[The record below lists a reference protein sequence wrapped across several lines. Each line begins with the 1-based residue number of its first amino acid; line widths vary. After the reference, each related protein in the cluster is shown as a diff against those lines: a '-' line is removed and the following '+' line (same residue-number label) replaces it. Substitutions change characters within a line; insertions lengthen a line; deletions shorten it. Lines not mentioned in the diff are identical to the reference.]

1 MGDTGR
7 YAKNVTTKN
16 AKSTGKKTNQN
27 SKPTGS
33 QVIGGTG
40 TWKQN
45 PETSLKAY
53 LAYKYGEEKMRKNKD
68 NKFDLDL
75 EFGEIFETKL
85 ANILTSKKIE
95 VKTERDIWK
104 STGNIA
110 VELRSRGKP
119 SGIQTTESDYWCHM
133 LTENSIV
140 KGVVIL
146 PTEEMKKR
154 VKEIRAEGH
163 GRLERGGDNNTS
175 VMFLLP
181 LKELF

>member
-7 YAKNVTTKN
+7 YAKNATTKN
-16 AKSTGKKTNQN
+16 VKNTETNKSQN
-27 SKPTGS
+27 LTED
-33 QVIGGTG
+33 QAIGGTG
-40 TWKQN
+40 TWKQS
-45 PETSLKAY
+45 PETSLRAY

-110 VELRSRGKP
+110 VELRSRNKP
-119 SGIQTTESDYWCHM
+119 SGIQTTESDYWCHI

-146 PTEEMKKR
+146 PTKEMKKR
-154 VKEIRAEGH
+154 IKEIRAEGH
-163 GRLERGGDNNTS
+163 GRLESGGDNNTS

>member
-7 YAKNVTTKN
+7 CAKNVTIKN
-16 AKSTGKKTNQN
+16 VKNTETKTNQSLN
-27 SKPTGS
+27 HTES
-33 QVIGGTG
+33 QGIGGTG
-40 TWKQN
+40 TWKQS
-45 PETSLKAY
+45 PETSLRAY

-68 NKFDLDL
+68 NRFDLDL

-85 ANILTSKKIE
+85 ANILASKKIE

-110 VELRSRGKP
+110 VELRSRNKP
-119 SGIQTTESDYWCHM
+119 SGIQTTKSDYWCHI

-140 KGVVIL
+140 KGIVIL
-146 PTEEMKKR
+146 PTKEMKKR
-154 VKEIRAEGH
+154 IKEIRAEGH
-163 GRLERGGDNNTS
+163 GRLEQGGDNNTS